1 VGTNRANTITVGMSG
16 FSYPEWIGE
25 IYPEGTKRKDM
36 LATYATIF
44 PTVEI
49 NMSYRRNPLPKT
61 IDTWREAVQDG
72 FTFAMKANQRI
83 TMWKRLVGTA
93 EDVQEIVTLYR
104 GLQEN
109 LGPILFQLHP
119 ATQFDADVIDA
130 FGKDLVGGQTYV
142 LEPRHASFMTPEAHE
157 VLRRNGLSLCLN
169 DYFFEPDTYAVTGPI
184 AYFRFH
190 KELYEPDDLTTRAEL
205 VRRLA
210 SEIDVYAFFAHED
223 NPDSVRPALRFQELV
238 R

>member
-1 VGTNRANTITVGMSG
+1 MIGANKIRVGMSG

-44 PTVEI
+44 PAVEI

-61 IDTWREAVQDG
+61 IDSWREAVPDG

-83 TMWKRLVGTA
+83 TMWKSLVDTKDDVA
-93 EDVQEIVTLYR
+93 EGVTIYR
-104 GLQEN
+104 ELREH

-119 ATQFDADVIDA
+119 RTQFDADVIDA
-130 FGKDLVGGQTYV
+130 FGKDLVGGQLYA
-142 LEPRHASFMTPEAHE
+142 LEPRHESFMTPEAAD
-157 VLRRNGLSLCLN
+157 VLRRNSLALCLN
-169 DYFFEPDTYAVTGPI
+169 DDFFEPSTYAVTGPF

-190 KELYEPDDLTTRAEL
+190 KELYEPDDLTMRAEL
-205 VRRLA
+205 VRGLA
-210 SEIDVYAFFAHED
+210 SDGDVYVFFAHED

>member
-1 VGTNRANTITVGMSG
+1 LGTIRTGMSG

-44 PTVEI
+44 PAVEV

-61 IDTWREAVQDG
+61 IDTWRDTVPDG

-83 TMWKRLVGTA
+83 TMWKRLVDTKD
-93 EDVQEIVTLYR
+93 DVAEIVTLYR
-104 GLQEN
+104 GLQDH
-109 LGPILFQLHP
+109 LGPVLFQLHP
-119 ATQFDADVIDA
+119 TTQFDAAIIEA
-130 FGKDLVGGQTYV
+130 FCRDLVPGQSYA
-142 LEPRHASFMTPEAHE
+142 LEPRHESFMTAEAQDT
-157 VLRRNGLSLCLN
+157 LRRHCLALCLN
-169 DYFFEPDTYAVTGPI
+169 DYFFDPKTYAVTGSF

-190 KELYEPDDLTTRAEL
+190 RELYEPDDLTSRAEL
-205 VRRLA
+205 VKRLG
-210 SEIDVYAFFAHED
+210 SDVDVYVFFAHED

>member
-1 VGTNRANTITVGMSG
+1 VGTIRTNTIKVGMSG

-44 PTVEI
+44 PIVEI
-49 NMSYRRNPLPKT
+49 NMSYRRNPLPRT
-61 IDTWREAVQDG
+61 IDTWREAVPDG

-93 EDVQEIVTLYR
+93 EDVREIVTLYG
-104 GLQEN
+104 GLHDH

-119 ATQFDADVIDA
+119 TMQFDAGVIDA
-130 FGKDLVGGQTYV
+130 FGKDLVGGPQYV

-157 VLRRNGLSLCLN
+157 ALRRNGLSLCLN
-169 DYFFEPDTYAVTGPI
+169 DYFFEPDTYTVTGSI

-190 KELYEPDDLTTRAEL
+190 KELYEPGDLSTRAEL
-205 VRRLA
+205 VHELA
-210 SEIDVYAFFAHED
+210 SNVDVCVFFAHED

>member
-1 VGTNRANTITVGMSG
+1 MSG

-44 PTVEI
+44 PAVEI

-61 IDTWREAVQDG
+61 IDTWRDAAPDG

-83 TMWKRLVGTA
+83 TMWKRLVDTS
-93 EDVQEIVTLYR
+93 EDVKGCVEIYR
-104 GLQEN
+104 GLQDH
-109 LGPILFQLHP
+109 LGPVLFQLHP
-119 ATQFDADVIDA
+119 TTQFDAAVIDA
-130 FGKDLVGGQTYV
+130 FCAGLVPGLSYV
-142 LEPRHASFMTPEAHE
+142 LEPRHASFMTSEAHE
-157 VLRRNGLSLCLN
+157 TLRRNGLSLCLN
-169 DYFFEPDTYAVTGPI
+169 DYFFEPSTYAVTGAT

-190 KELYEPDDLTTRAEL
+190 RELYEPTDIDDRAAL
-205 VRRLA
+205 AKTLA
-210 SEIDVYAFFAHED
+210 SDVDVFAFFAHED

-238 R
+238 RS